1 MCFICKC
8 VEDAVKLLYQELF
21 DIGKIIQNADSR
33 VEPVVVSQGVD

>member
-21 DIGKIIQNADSR
+21 DIEKSYKMLI